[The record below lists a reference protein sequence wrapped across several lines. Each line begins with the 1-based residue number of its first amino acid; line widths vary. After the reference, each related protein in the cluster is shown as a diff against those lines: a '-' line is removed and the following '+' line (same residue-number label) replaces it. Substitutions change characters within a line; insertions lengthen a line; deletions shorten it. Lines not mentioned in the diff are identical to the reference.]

1 MTPKYTPARLVLDA
15 GLVNGPLAASAR
27 QERHD
32 GLALRACAL
41 SIGAQQTRTRIAHP
55 VEVTMGATDLDG
67 LMDRVGRLD
76 MLTRRSWDGRTASEA
91 AALWLAD
98 RRAIANVAAVDAPVL
113 ARLAAGWSVPEEVA
127 RTAFVWA
134 AGGALMAR
142 RLPGVDIG
150 DPLRVVR
157 QAYRRH
163 DVPVAALDALWALAD
178 RMAAARSTPAFGDL
192 DAEAQAI
199 GRDYVADTGPVVTV
213 RVPYE
218 YGGLG
223 GGPRHRYHMGQ
234 VWPDAVS
241 GDCEA
246 RYRASV
252 PETLDIRV
260 MVQGAIGR
268 GLARIAVAPTGVP
281 S

>member
-15 GLVNGPLAASAR
+15 CVVNGRLAASAW
-27 QERHD
+27 QERGD
-32 GLALRACAL
+32 ALALRACAL
-41 SIGAQQTRTRIAHP
+41 SIGAHQARDRVLYP

-76 MLTRRSWDGRTASEA
+76 MLTRWSWDDRTAAEA

-127 RTAFVWA
+127 RTAVVWA

-150 DPLRVVR
+150 DPLRVAR

-178 RMAAARSTPAFGDL
+178 RMEVARATREFGDL

-199 GRDYVADTGPVVTV
+199 GRAHVADTGPVVTV

-218 YGGLG
+218 HGGLG
-223 GGPRHRYHMGQ
+223 GGPRHRYHLGQ
-234 VWPDAVS
+234 VWPDCAT
-241 GDCEA
+241 GDADA
-246 RYRASV
+246 RYRASDPDAV
-252 PETLDIRV
+252 DIRV
-260 MVQGAIGR
+260 MVQAAIGR
-268 GLARIAVAPTGVP
+268 GLARIAAAPTGVP